1 LKLNGAVEVDKA
13 LRTKIEE
20 GVAKL
25 IPPNLSE
32 CQKFADVGNLA
43 VQYLKYEEKYSHEE
57 RLACLR
63 VLRII
68 GTKNA
73 LEMSKS
79 YFQQVLE
86 DDELK
91 EIGMLYCQFTKAEL
105 IENEIPSLVKEYIMK
120 YEGKSVVIHYEMMK
134 AMNYLKGKDI
144 KELSQKNITSLK
156 IIDYYDD
163 SQYILKKIFSNVKKL
178 SLYGKFIHVNILK
191 IFSELKS
198 LTICSTDNNFSLY
211 DLGLYKNIY
220 NIVEFTIISSSRE
233 YVTGR
238 DLAFLENCVDIRII
252 LLNEEAELILEDF
265 IYLPCLQKLTIGA
278 EFALDYD
285 YSILP
290 DNVIELVL
298 IVPRDQFKYVTSS
311 EFSEKRKV
319 HLRDFDVLKGELDRE
334 HTILTEDF

>member
-1 LKLNGAVEVDKA
+1 MILAQLAYWMMKNNYVEVAKKEAVKSVKRSISGMSVSESVNIERKIFKYLLERCGILREIEREKVDFIHRTFQEYLTAYEISRQEDWGYIKEKIGDTIWQETIAVCIGFANREIANELIRYALNKANGVAIDRKYLFIAISYLNGAVEVDKA

-144 KELSQKNITSLK
+144 R
-156 IIDYYDD
+156 
-163 SQYILKKIFSNVKKL
+163 F
-178 SLYGKFIHVNILK
+178 
-191 IFSELKS
+191 
-198 LTICSTDNNFSLY
+198 
-211 DLGLYKNIY
+211 
-220 NIVEFTIISSSRE
+220 
-233 YVTGR
+233 
-238 DLAFLENCVDIRII
+238 
-252 LLNEEAELILEDF
+252 
-265 IYLPCLQKLTIGA
+265 
-278 EFALDYD
+278 
-285 YSILP
+285 
-290 DNVIELVL
+290 
-298 IVPRDQFKYVTSS
+298 
-311 EFSEKRKV
+311 
-319 HLRDFDVLKGELDRE
+319 
-334 HTILTEDF
+334 